1 MARSAVLGTRL
12 NEIAGSQTRRP
23 RAQVLVWNPRRT
35 SHNAIANGSNSEP
48 FVDISAF
55 VASVALNWNVG
66 YENGNDASVP
76 SAVFELNRSLNRG
89 INLREGFLQD
99 GVIVQVR
106 VGDDRVRQSD
116 WEPVF
121 TGTFRGTPGDDP
133 GTPADK
139 SEGLTATAYGRE
151 ESFLNLKVTTE
162 AKPSG
167 TDLGEIVFQIATRHM
182 GLTQGEIL
190 IGALGVLTLHETNQ
204 IIDLPALQALW
215 ECLFPAG
222 KKPMFDGRGR
232 LVAVDFN
239 LDKPAARIYSAG
251 DFPIR
256 SIRKAPNDVE
266 VNNSVVMVGQSHNMT
281 KIPQEIQQLVEVMV
295 TIGFFES
302 DYDEQ
307 HYFSEDKSQRADD
320 SFLVTKKRIKWTG
333 ADYSPINE
341 FSGRIKIDAHSLRDA
356 RATIFGIYLALK
368 LIVAIIDLIYQVGG
382 SVITYAT
389 AGVVAYYRYVLELLA
404 QVALAALLWSMQ
416 FIGRGRYQIHGRP
429 YEHAFQELKSRTQLP
444 GLLPEQV
451 REIEY
456 RNDFISTMEALDAAA
471 FQRLR
476 REMVKNQVYQIELL
490 DDPLLEVDDVIQT
503 RDGSRYYILS
513 IARQIQRGEPSL
525 MVLTAWKVFEKP
537 YKRRQAVV
545 TTGYGCNYARKYGEG
560 L

>member
-35 SHNAIANGSNSEP
+35 SHNAIANGSNAEP
-48 FVDISAF
+48 YVDISAF
-55 VASVALNWNVG
+55 VESVALSWNVG
-66 YENGNDASVP
+66 YESGNDPSIP
-76 SAVFELNRSLNRG
+76 SASFTLHRSINKG
-89 INLREGFLQD
+89 VNLREGFLQD

-121 TGTFRGTPGDDP
+121 HGTFRGTPGDDP
-133 GTPADK
+133 GTRADR
-139 SEGLTATAYGRE
+139 SEGLLATAYGRE
-151 ESFLNLKVTTE
+151 ENFLNMKVTTE
-162 AKPSG
+162 AKPTG
-167 TDLGEIVFQIATRHM
+167 TDLGEMVFQIATRHM

-190 IGALGVLTLHETNQ
+190 IGALGILTLHETNQ
-204 IIDLPALQALW
+204 VIDHPALQALW

-239 LDKPAARIYSAG
+239 LDKPAARIYSEG
-251 DFPIR
+251 NFPIR
-256 SIRKAPNDVE
+256 SIRKAPNEVE
-266 VNNSVVMVGQSHNMT
+266 VNNSVVMVGQAHNMT
-281 KIPQEIQQLVEVMV
+281 KSAQESQQLLEVMA
-295 TIGFFES
+295 TIGFFDS

-307 HYFSEDKSQRADD
+307 HYFSDDKSQRADET
-320 SFLVTKKRIKWTG
+320 FLIQKKKIKWTS
-333 ADYSPINE
+333 ADYNQINE
-341 FSGRIKIDAHSLRDA
+341 FSGEIKIDAHTLRNA

-368 LIVAIIDLIYQVGG
+368 LIVAIIDLIYQEGG
-382 SVITYAT
+382 AIITVAT
-389 AGVVAYYRYVLELLA
+389 AGLVAYYRYVLELLA

-416 FIGRGRYQIHGRP
+416 FIGRGRYQIHGKP
-429 YEHAFQELKSRTQLP
+429 YEFVYNELKSRTQLP
-444 GLLPEQV
+444 GLLREAV

-456 RNDFISTMEALDAAA
+456 RNDFISTMQALDEAG

-503 RDGSRYYILS
+503 FEGDRYYITS
-513 IARQIQRGEPSL
+513 ISRQIQRGEPSL
-525 MVLTAWKVFEKP
+525 MTVTAWKVFERP
-537 YKRRQAVV
+537 YRRRQTVLS
-545 TTGYGCNYARKYGEG
+545 GYGYNYGKEYGVG